1 MYICQIGAKQAG
13 QRLDKLVFSICP
25 DLPGSAFY
33 RALKR
38 GNIKINGRRR
48 EISYRVQA
56 GDTLRLY
63 LEPQYLPGAAESGGV
78 PAPVPAGPTFA
89 VVYEDDHVLLADKP
103 AGLLVLPGQNGE
115 QNNLQ
120 NQLRHYLQEQG
131 GYRPGQ
137 DFAPAVCNRID
148 RGTSGIVLAAKT
160 AAAEQELLLR
170 IRQRQIHKS
179 YLCAVVG
186 HMPAARGKFDNY
198 LFKDARQ
205 SRVYVRQNPQ
215 PGAKRAITHWQVL
228 QKTPQ
233 LSLVEAQLLT
243 GRTHQIRAQFAASGH
258 PLLGDSKYGENSVNR
273 RYRMKSQALCSY
285 RVQFDW
291 PAEGGPLDYLRGR
304 SFTTQKPAF
313 CQLFAPYKTA
323 GGQ

>member
-131 GYRPGQ
+131 GSTA
-137 DFAPAVCNRID
+137 APAASCWRPKRPPPNRSCCCAYGSGRSTRAICALWW
-148 RGTSGIVLAAKT
+148 GTCRQRAANLTTTCLKTPARAGYMCAKT
-160 AAAEQELLLR
+160 R
-170 IRQRQIHKS
+170 S
-179 YLCAVVG
+179 
-186 HMPAARGKFDNY
+186 PAPN
-198 LFKDARQ
+198 
-205 SRVYVRQNPQ
+205 
-215 PGAKRAITHWQVL
+215 
-228 QKTPQ
+228 
-233 LSLVEAQLLT
+233 
-243 GRTHQIRAQFAASGH
+243 
-258 PLLGDSKYGENSVNR
+258 
-273 RYRMKSQALCSY
+273 
-285 RVQFDW
+285 
-291 PAEGGPLDYLRGR
+291 GPLPIGR
-304 SFTTQKPAF
+304 YCKKRPS
-313 CQLFAPYKTA
+313 
-323 GGQ
+323 